1 MNGRTRRNAWIASG
15 VVFVVALAVVG
26 VWREIDGDGHSFF
39 TPGFD
44 EVVSDEELPAKVL
57 LAGGDWVL
65 EQSSYQT
72 FDQDGAPGV
81 DEPCVRVRIG
91 DRATMCVSIRIPD
104 GASSAGVVRAPDGRN
119 FVQFFADP
127 SVATIRLFTSTR
139 RGETLTPVATDDARS
154 GVVTVVELGE
164 GEEPW
169 GLQAFDASGDLIQ
182 VQTLVGFLR

>member
-26 VWREIDGDGHSFF
+26 VWREIDRGGDEFF

-44 EVVSDEELPAKVL
+44 DVVSDEEAPAKAL

-65 EQSSYQT
+65 EQSTYQT
-72 FDQDGAPGV
+72 GGFDGVPVV

-91 DRATMCVSIRIPD
+91 DRATTCVPTTFL
-104 GASSAGVVRAPDGRN
+104 GGGSSAGVVRAPDGRN
-119 FVQFFADP
+119 FVQYFADP

-169 GLQAFDASGDLIQ
+169 GLQAFDGDGELIQ
-182 VQTLVGFLR
+182 VQTLVGFVR